1 MEGADDA
8 GSGTGIW
15 GATRGHST
23 SAAGAPEGNAIRL
36 GSRRVVYCETA
47 DVPAAAARG
56 RADVSGSL
64 EIHQNEVRGLQVPKY
79 LSECEQYDAMR

>member
-23 SAAGAPEGNAIRL
+23 SVADAPAGNAIRL
-36 GSRRVVYCETA
+36 GSRRVEYCEMA
-47 DVPAAAARG
+47 AVPTAAARG

-64 EIHQNEVRGLQVPKY
+64 EIHQNEVRGLQVPQY
-79 LSECEQYDAMR
+79 PSECEQYDAMR